1 MAAGDIVKE
10 ALLVVEEFTVK
21 ANEDIEE
28 GEIVWND
35 GSGILAAAS
44 TDKGPFFMALDDH
57 DYSEE
62 TAHGVS
68 CVVSGF
74 VEAQKKAGQAV
85 KKGQLVSISGT
96 AGEVRVF
103 DYSTPDNWYD
113 AVGVCAEDAGAA
125 DATVK
130 ILIGK
135 R

>member
-1 MAAGDIVKE
+1 MTAGDIVKE
-10 ALLVVEEFTVK
+10 SLLVVEEFTVK

-35 GSGILAAAS
+35 GNGILAAAS
-44 TDKGPFFMALDDH
+44 TDKGPFFMALEDH

-62 TAHGVS
+62 TTHGVR

-74 VEAQKKAGQAV
+74 VEAQKKADQAV

-103 DYSTPDNWYD
+103 DYATPDNWYD
-113 AVGVCAEDAGAA
+113 AVGVCVEDAAA
-125 DATVK
+125 SDTTVK